1 MRRHP
6 YLRIIPSTMSLL
18 KETEIIFYKM
28 PGLFL
33 NINRGITLS
42 QKMMVLATPRLKRI
56 YDILSVY
63 NNRK

>member
-1 MRRHP
+1 
-6 YLRIIPSTMSLL
+6 MSLL

-28 PGLFL
+28 PELFL

-42 QKMMVLATPRLKRI
+42 QKMMVLATTRLNRI
-56 YDILSVY
+56 YDILSVH

>member
-1 MRRHP
+1 
-6 YLRIIPSTMSLL
+6 MSLL

-28 PGLFL
+28 PELFL

-42 QKMMVLATPRLKRI
+42 QKMVLATPRLKRI

>member
-28 PGLFL
+28 PELFL

-42 QKMMVLATPRLKRI
+42 QKMMVLATTRLKRI
-56 YDILSVY
+56 YDILSVH
-63 NNRK
+63 NNRM

>member
-1 MRRHP
+1 
-6 YLRIIPSTMSLL
+6 MSLL
-18 KETEIIFYKM
+18 KETEITFYKM
-28 PGLFL
+28 PRLFL

>member
-28 PGLFL
+28 PELFL

-42 QKMMVLATPRLKRI
+42 QKMMVLATTRLNRI
-56 YDILSVY
+56 YDILSVH